1 MIISY
6 FNICF
11 YSHSNFLLIPWVLTT
26 SGLQAALDRLL
37 TCNSPL
43 LLVFGNAFFFS
54 FISPAFCLSRII
66 YCLMNP
72 ILWFK
77 ADVDSFILKNLFS
90 IIRGLKGDTLAYAQ
104 TSVLK
109 WKAHKC
115 FLHFFSIM
123 SVTIKNN
130 NTKKPNSFYLQKYNH
145 FS

>member
-1 MIISY
+1 MIILY

-26 SGLQAALDRLL
+26 CGLQAALDRLL

-43 LLVFGNAFFFS
+43 LLIFGNAFFS

-77 ADVDSFILKNLFS
+77 ADVNSFILKNLFS
-90 IIRGLKGDTLAYAQ
+90 IIRGLKGDTLAYVQ

-115 FLHFFSIM
+115 WFLHFFSIM
-123 SVTIKNN
+123 SVTIKN
-130 NTKKPNSFYLQKYNH
+130 KANSFYLQKHNH